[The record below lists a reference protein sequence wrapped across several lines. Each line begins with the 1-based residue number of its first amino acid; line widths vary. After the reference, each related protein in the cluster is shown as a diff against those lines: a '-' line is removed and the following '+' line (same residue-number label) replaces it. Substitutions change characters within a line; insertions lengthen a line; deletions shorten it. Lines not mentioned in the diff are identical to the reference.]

1 MDDASIISGSDAL
14 EDMSFSNISSNNSF
28 VVVDHDQDPG
38 HVFQGRSLVRSP
50 KNSEAAPKGLPPSTF
65 HQRQRYTLRAVFNL
79 EDYTVM
85 GKPTQV
91 KKDEI
96 AKLRDDL
103 KKEGELTLLSENI
116 MKEIILLTE
125 DTISAVRS
133 LAAEVLSEILD
144 RNLLTVQPDDL
155 EKFLLWKAHYNDD
168 AALVNAKDKTTANT
182 LYTCHQSLYN
192 YILRKQR
199 KSIDTSSKLTKILS
213 SQDPKVVIQGLHLLL
228 TIALEEGPAA
238 RDFVDPFIEKA
249 TALSQISQPAVCESA
264 KLLLTEYKRIN
275 SMTQLQHTLTNKQMM
290 AEGFHQILAGM
301 SKVEG
306 GIEVVDDPVNPQD
319 PLSDFDAVW
328 IQTFKSG
335 GIVPVKK
342 KMEMVQRL
350 VKVLANHK
358 PPQKD
363 YESLLLALVSTLQ
376 ESPAPGLNRQV
387 VAALTRLVP
396 FITVETLKQHAQ
408 RYLVTVLWETRTD
421 SKTYREEL
429 LKCADV
435 LADAIQASDF
445 GSFDEL
451 LTCEDAAITAHT
463 LEWLTRLVKRGAK
476 EGLRSLVTYCLS
488 LVSRHRDGKV
498 RRKIPSLES
507 SLFTS

>member
-1 MDDASIISGSDAL
+1 MCIRD
-14 EDMSFSNISSNNSF
+14 
-28 VVVDHDQDPG
+28 
-38 HVFQGRSLVRSP
+38 
-50 KNSEAAPKGLPPSTF
+50 
-65 HQRQRYTLRAVFNL
+65 RY
-79 EDYTVM
+79 M
-85 GKPTQV
+85 G
-91 KKDEI
+91 
-96 AKLRDDL
+96 
-103 KKEGELTLLSENI
+103 
-116 MKEIILLTE
+116 
-125 DTISAVRS
+125 
-133 LAAEVLSEILD
+133 
-144 RNLLTVQPDDL
+144 
-155 EKFLLWKAHYNDD
+155 
-168 AALVNAKDKTTANT
+168 
-182 LYTCHQSLYN
+182 
-192 YILRKQR
+192 
-199 KSIDTSSKLTKILS
+199 
-213 SQDPKVVIQGLHLLL
+213 
-228 TIALEEGPAA
+228 
-238 RDFVDPFIEKA
+238 
-249 TALSQISQPAVCESA
+249 
-264 KLLLTEYKRIN
+264 TEYKRIN